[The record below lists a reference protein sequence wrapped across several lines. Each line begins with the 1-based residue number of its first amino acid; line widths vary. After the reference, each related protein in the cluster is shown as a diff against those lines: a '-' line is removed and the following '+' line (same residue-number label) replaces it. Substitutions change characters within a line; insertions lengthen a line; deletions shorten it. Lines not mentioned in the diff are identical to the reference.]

1 MSFGR
6 RGILAGA
13 MALACLLV
21 AVAPAASPAA
31 VYWSENGSIGAANF
45 DGTSPNPYYFKP
57 NFLSDSFGPYC
68 GLAASDSHL
77 YWGGAFG
84 IGRVNLDGPA
94 APATV
99 SPRLNQPCGIAID
112 AAHLYWAEPN
122 AGVIGRA
129 NLDGSA
135 PNPALITGL
144 DYPCGVAVDSS
155 YLYWVS
161 WRGIGRA
168 RLDGSEPEP
177 EFVHVAPG
185 GCGLALDSRYLY
197 WGSRGAIGRVGFDG
211 LFPQSDFITGLGG
224 VLSIAVARD
233 RISWV
238 DQVEGMVYSTIGRAD
253 IDGSDVNR
261 AFIQTETFN
270 SGGVAV
276 DARAVPSP
284 RPLPSWPARFGQVRH
299 NLKNG
304 SLVLDVFVPRRGDL
318 VVTAPKVGWKV
329 LKGNPPPYLEGSF
342 RWRLKV
348 WPGGKT
354 RFGKNLRTQL
364 RNKGRAVVTLRTS
377 YAETGQ
383 LPATATKRIALLK
396 RRR

>member
-13 MALACLLV
+13 IALACL
-21 AVAPAASPAA
+21 AAAISPATAPAA
-31 VYWSENGSIGAANF
+31 VYWGDSGSIGAANF
-45 DGTSPNPYYFKP
+45 DGTSPNPDYFKL
-57 NFLSDSFGPYC
+57 NFLSDVSGPYC
-68 GLAASDSHL
+68 GLAVSESHL

-99 SPRLNQPCGIAID
+99 SPRLNQPCGIAIN
-112 AAHLYWAEPN
+112 ATHLYWAEPN

-135 PNPALITGL
+135 PNTALITGL
-144 DYPCGVAVDSS
+144 DYPCGVAVDGS

-177 EFVHVAPG
+177 EFVGAVPG
-185 GCGLALDSRYLY
+185 GCGLALDSQYLY
-197 WGSRGAIGRVGFDG
+197 WGSRDAIGRVSFDG
-211 LFPQSDFITGLGG
+211 LFPQPDFITGLGG
-224 VLSIAVARD
+224 VPSIDADRD
-233 RISWV
+233 RIYWV
-238 DQVEGMVYSTIGRAD
+238 DQVEGMVYSTVGRAD

-261 AFIQTETFN
+261 AFVQTETFN

-284 RPLPSWPARFGQVRH
+284 RPLPSWSPGFGQLRH
-299 NLKNG
+299 NLKDG
-304 SLVLDVFVPRRGDL
+304 SLILDVWVPRRGDL

-348 WPGGKT
+348 WPGKT
-354 RFGKNLRTQL
+354 KFGKKLRTQL
-364 RNKGRAVVTLRTS
+364 KNKGRAPVALRIS

-383 LPATATKRIALLK
+383 LAATVVKRVALLK
-396 RRR
+396 R

>member
-13 MALACLLV
+13 MALACLLA
-21 AVAPAASPAA
+21 AVVPVASPAA

-45 DGTSPNPYYFKP
+45 DGTGPNPNFFKP

-68 GLAASDSHL
+68 GFAASDSYL
-77 YWGGAFG
+77 YWAGGFG

-112 AAHLYWAEPN
+112 ATHLYWAEPN

-135 PNPALITGL
+135 PNAAFLTGL
-144 DYPCGVAVDSS
+144 DRPCGVAVDGS
-155 YLYWVS
+155 YLYWAS

-168 RLDGSEPEP
+168 RPDGSEPEP
-177 EFVHVAPG
+177 EFAPVAPG
-185 GCGLALDSRYLY
+185 GCGLAVDSQYLY
-197 WGSRGAIGRVGFDG
+197 WGSRGAIGRVGLDG
-211 LFPQSDFITGLGG
+211 LFPQPDFITGLGG
-224 VLSIAVARD
+224 VTAIAVDRD
-233 RISWV
+233 RIYWV

-253 IDGSDVNR
+253 KDGSDVNR

-284 RPLPSWPARFGQVRH
+284 RSLPSWPVQFGKLRH
-299 NLKNG
+299 DLKDG
-304 SLVLDVFVPRRGDL
+304 SVVLDLWVPRRGDL
-318 VVTAPKVGWKV
+318 VVTAPRVGWKV
-329 LKGNPPPYLEGSF
+329 LKGNPPAYLEGSF

-348 WPGGKT
+348 WPGKT
-354 RFGKNLRTQL
+354 RFGKKLRTQL
-364 RNKGRAVVTLRTS
+364 RNKGRAPVALRIS

-383 LPATATKRIALLK
+383 LAATVVKRVALLK
-396 RRR
+396 RRPT

>member
-13 MALACLLV
+13 LALACLV
-21 AVAPAASPAA
+21 AAVPAAPAA

-45 DGTSPNPYYFKP
+45 DGTSPNPDYFKP
-57 NFLSDSFGPYC
+57 PFPSDSAGPIC
-68 GLAASDSHL
+68 GLAASDSYL
-77 YWGGAFG
+77 YWVGGFG

-99 SPRLNQPCGIAID
+99 SPHLEQPCGIAIN
-112 AAHLYWAEPN
+112 ATHVYWAEPN
-122 AGVIGRA
+122 AGAIGRA

-135 PNPALITGL
+135 PNTALLTGL
-144 DYPCGVAVDSS
+144 DRPCGLTVDGS
-155 YLYWVS
+155 YLYWAS

-168 RLDGSEPEP
+168 RLDGSQPEP
-177 EFVHVAPG
+177 EFAPVVPS
-185 GCGLALDSRYLY
+185 GCGLAVDSQYLY
-197 WGSRGAIGRVGFDG
+197 WGTRGAIGRVGLDG
-211 LFPQSDFITGLGG
+211 LFPEPNFITGLGG
-224 VLSIAVARD
+224 VSTIAVDRD
-233 RISWV
+233 HLYWI
-238 DQVEGMVYSTIGRAD
+238 DQVEGMVYSTVGRAD

-284 RPLPSWPARFGQVRH
+284 RPLPSWPAQFGKLRH
-299 NLKNG
+299 NLEDG
-304 SLVLDVFVPRRGDL
+304 SAVLDVWVARRGDL
-318 VVTAPKVGWKV
+318 VVTAPKVAYKV

-348 WPGGKT
+348 WPGKT

-364 RNKGRAVVTLRTS
+364 RNKGRAPVALHIS

-383 LPATATKRIALLK
+383 LAATAVKRIALLQ
-396 RRR
+396 R